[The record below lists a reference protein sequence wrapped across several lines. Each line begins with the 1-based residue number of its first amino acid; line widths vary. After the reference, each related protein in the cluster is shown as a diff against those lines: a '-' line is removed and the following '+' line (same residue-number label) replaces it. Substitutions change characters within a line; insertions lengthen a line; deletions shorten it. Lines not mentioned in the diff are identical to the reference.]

1 MKIQLYFII
10 CTSGNV
16 SLWIIL
22 FRGHNKNIHQYLS
35 PKEYIYDVKNKD
47 FNINNKYKQIK
58 LKI

>member
-47 FNINNKYKQIK
+47 FDINNK
-58 LKI
+58 LFWL